1 MVKSSNNTNNTNNI
15 NQMYYNT
22 ISDRIAQNK
31 R

>member
-1 MVKSSNNTNNTNNI
+1 MVKSSNNTNVSP